1 MPSLL
6 ISNYLTAPA
15 TTLFI
20 ILTSS
25 LQYQEVSRETTKG
38 NKVYFLFLYSLYKEK
53 PVIAPARLYMQSQK
67 KDPVIL

>member
-15 TTLFI
+15 TTPFI

-25 LQYQEVSRETTKG
+25 LQYQEVSRKTTKG
-38 NKVYFLFLYSLYKEK
+38 NKVYFLLLYSLYKEK
-53 PVIAPARLYMQSQK
+53 QVIAPLAYICK
-67 KDPVIL
+67 KKNPVIL

>member
-1 MPSLL
+1 MIANPL

-15 TTLFI
+15 TTPFI

-38 NKVYFLFLYSLYKEK
+38 NKVYSLLLYSLYKEK
-53 PVIAPARLYMQSQK
+53 QVIAPARIYMQK
-67 KDPVIL
+67 KNPVIL